1 MQKLK
6 KSSKKVRITMLDQ
19 EKIVK
24 IVESCGVSLYDTEVA
39 NEFDKRIFRLYI
51 TSKEGISLDKCA
63 EISRILSP
71 IFDLEPPLDGEY
83 LFEVSS
89 PGIERKLTKP
99 EHYNASIGEK
109 VKVKLNTKEKFI
121 GILEAFTGNVAS
133 VRVENELK
141 QVSLD
146 EIESART
153 YFEW

>member
-1 MQKLK
+1 MINLEH
-6 KSSKKVRITMLDQ
+6 IT
-19 EKIVK
+19 K

-39 NEFDKRIFRLYI
+39 NEFDKKIFRIYI
-51 TSKEGISLDKCA
+51 TSKEGINLDKCA

-71 IFDLEPPLDGEY
+71 IFDLEPPLEGEY

-99 EHYNASIGEK
+99 EHYSASIGEK
-109 VKVKLNTKEKFI
+109 VKMKLKTKEKFI
-121 GILEAFTGNVAS
+121 GLLEAFDGNVAS

-141 QVSLD
+141 QISLD

>member
-1 MQKLK
+1 M
-6 KSSKKVRITMLDQ
+6 IDQ

-39 NEFDKRIFRLYI
+39 NEFDKKIFRLYI

-71 IFDLEPPLDGEY
+71 IFDLEPPLEGEY

-99 EHYNASIGEK
+99 EHFTASVGEK
-109 VKVKLNTKEKFI
+109 IKVKLNTKEKFI
-121 GILEAFTGNVAS
+121 GVLEAFSGNVAS